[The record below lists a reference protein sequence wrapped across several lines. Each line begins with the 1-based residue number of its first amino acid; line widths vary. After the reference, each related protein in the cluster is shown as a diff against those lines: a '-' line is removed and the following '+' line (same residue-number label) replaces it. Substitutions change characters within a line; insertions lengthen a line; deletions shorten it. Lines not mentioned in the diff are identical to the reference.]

1 MPVIQDEVSVGA
13 SSSVAN
19 VITGSI
25 YEYLPF
31 NARIEIAVV
40 QQTGNIGDIR
50 VTVNSG
56 PDTLME
62 EGAIGA
68 LSATAM
74 VKYPDDFY
82 LMDDAAAGDRLII
95 KLRNTTAGAIVVTY
109 SVRITPI

>member
-1 MPVIQDEVSVGA
+1 VPVIQDEVSVGA
-13 SSSVAN
+13 SSTVAN
-19 VITGSI
+19 VIAGSI

-31 NARIEIAVV
+31 NALVEVAVA
-40 QQTGNIGDIR
+40 QQSGNIGDVR

-62 EGAIGA
+62 EGAIGS

-82 LMDDAAAGDRLII
+82 LSDQAAAGDRLTI
-95 KLRNTTAGAIVVTY
+95 KLRNTTAGAIVVTF
-109 SVRITPI
+109 SIRITPL